1 MNTSTLRP
9 HPSPTEDLAWL
20 CTGLSLSCWR
30 EWAEF
35 WQRFHCCLIRQR
47 EESLPRCCSLYVNFL
62 KGSQHLVK
70 KALSAFYR
78 CRSSTGYGA
87 VKIIQ

>member
-47 EESLPRCCSLYVNFL
+47 E
-62 KGSQHLVK
+62 
-70 KALSAFYR
+70 
-78 CRSSTGYGA
+78 
-87 VKIIQ
+87 